1 MQLRYI
7 EIPAWSEL
15 SSPAVQQLKD
25 ARIRW
30 IRKRER
36 KINKINGV
44 CRCSFSCSAIAF
56 FGPGPGRFWS
66 LEVTVPQSHALGTTP
81 FAAPPPRRPCH
92 SEWSAAHCPPSV
104 ICRASVFGLSSIF
117 WSCTWQPLLHLRRIL
132 FIRHA
137 HTRLPPFS
145 QQPRPPQ
152 DQDEDWDE
160 DDLAMAM
167 AMVTRIVPQGGAQPG
182 SAM

>member
-81 FAAPPPRRPCH
+81 FAAPLLATHITVNGQRPIVPRR
-92 SEWSAAHCPPSV
+92 SFV
-104 ICRASVFGLSSIF
+104 
-117 WSCTWQPLLHLRRIL
+117 
-132 FIRHA
+132 
-137 HTRLPPFS
+137 
-145 QQPRPPQ
+145 
-152 DQDEDWDE
+152 
-160 DDLAMAM
+160 
-167 AMVTRIVPQGGAQPG
+167 VPQFLA
-182 SAM
+182 